1 MTDLPGEHPL
11 PHPELQGGS
20 SPYWTVLD
28 SCCKCPIARNSMI
41 ALVAGGG
48 TTDLWVMSPLMAERT
63 YKSRELQPRKH
74 CI

>member
-41 ALVAGGG
+41 ALVAGV
-48 TTDLWVMSPLMAERT
+48 DLNHRPLGYES
-63 YKSRELQPRKH
+63 KSVP
-74 CI
+74 